1 MNLLIKFNMEK
12 GLPKKYSWSIDV
24 STTNLGSALWDEN
37 GSLVEVRHLVL
48 KTNKDIP
55 EEVRYLDKAK
65 MFKQYAKKFKAEIES
80 TYNCEIDNIFVEEP
94 LMNTPVNIV
103 TTAKLLGFNA
113 IVCYILDE
121 LFGKSPYLI
130 SIYISRKLFFP
141 EHVTS
146 KKVKGEIKE
155 TLSLPKDIDKKHY
168 IWEKVARLYPE
179 ITWHYKTDGKKIKE
193 TSYDISDSIVV
204 GLAGL
209 KVLGLK

>member
-1 MNLLIKFNMEK
+1 M
-12 GLPKKYSWSIDV
+12 KKYSWSIDV

-37 GSLVEVRHLVL
+37 GNLVEVRHLIL
-48 KTNKDIP
+48 KTDKDIP

-65 MFKQYAKKFKAEIES
+65 TFKTYVINFKKEIEEQ
-80 TYNCEIDNIFVEEP
+80 YGCVIENIFVEQP
-94 LMNTPVNIV
+94 LQNTPVNIE

-121 LFGKSPYLI
+121 VFGKAPYLI
-130 SIYISRKLFFP
+130 SIYMSRKLFFP
-141 EHVTS
+141 EHIKRTKS
-146 KKVKGEIKE
+146 KGEWKE

-168 IWEKVARLYPE
+168 IWEKVARLYPQ
-179 ITWHYKTDGKKIKE
+179 IQWHYKKDGVSIKE

-209 KVLGLK
+209 RVMEIIT

>member
-1 MNLLIKFNMEK
+1 M
-12 GLPKKYSWSIDV
+12 KKYSWSIDV
-24 STTNLGSALWDEN
+24 STSNLGSALWNEN
-37 GSLVEVRHLVL
+37 GELVEVRHLVL
-48 KTNKDIP
+48 KTNKDLP

-65 MFKQYAKKFKAEIES
+65 VFKEYVISFKKEIEN
-80 TYNCEIDNIFVEEP
+80 TYDCVIENIFVEAP
-94 LMNTPVNIV
+94 LQNTPVNIE
-103 TTAKLLGFNA
+103 TTAKLLAFNG

-121 LFGKSPYLI
+121 VFKKPPYLI

-141 EHVTS
+141 EHITR

-155 TLSLPKDIDKKHY
+155 TLSLPKNIDKKHY
-168 IWEKVARLYPE
+168 IWEKVSRLYPE
-179 ITWHYKTDGKKIKE
+179 IQWHYKKDGKSIRE

>member
-1 MNLLIKFNMEK
+1 MSN
-12 GLPKKYSWSIDV
+12 PKKYSWSIDV
-24 STTNLGSALWDEN
+24 STTNLGCALWNEK
-37 GSLVEVRHLVL
+37 GELVEVKHLVL
-48 KTNKDIP
+48 KNNKDVP

-65 MFKQYAKKFKAEIES
+65 VFKEYVLKFKEEVQS
-80 TYNCEIDNIFVEEP
+80 RYNCEIENIFVEAP
-94 LMNTPVNIV
+94 LQNTPINIE
-103 TTAKLLGFNA
+103 TTAKLLAFNG

-121 LFGKSPYLI
+121 VFGKPPYLI

-141 EHVTS
+141 EHVTK
-146 KKVKGEIKE
+146 KKVKGMIKE
-155 TLSLPKDIDKKHY
+155 TLSLPKNIDKKHY

-179 ITWHYKTDGKKIKE
+179 ITWHYKKDGISIKE

>member
-1 MNLLIKFNMEK
+1 MSKEK
-12 GLPKKYSWSIDV
+12 VKYSWSLDI
-24 STTNLGSALWDEN
+24 STSNLGCALWDEN
-37 GSLVEVRHLVL
+37 GELVEVRHLVL

-55 EEVRYLDKAK
+55 EEARYLDKAK
-65 MFKQYAKKFKAEIES
+65 VFKEYVVKFKEDVES
-80 TYNCEIDNIFVEEP
+80 KYNCTIEYIFVEEP
-94 LMNTPVNIV
+94 LQNTPVNIT
-103 TTAKLLGFNA
+103 TTAKLLAFNG

-121 LFGKSPYLI
+121 VFGKAPYLI

-141 EHVTS
+141 EHVNK
-146 KKVKGEIKE
+146 KKVKGLIKE
-155 TLSLPKDIDKKHY
+155 TLSLPKNVDKKHY

-179 ITWHYKTDGKKIKE
+179 LTWHYKKDGVSIKE

>member
-1 MNLLIKFNMEK
+1 M
-12 GLPKKYSWSIDV
+12 KKYSWSIDV

-37 GSLVEVRHLVL
+37 GTLVEVRHLVL
-48 KTNKDIP
+48 KTNKDLP

-65 MFKQYAKKFKAEIES
+65 VFKEYAAKFKKEVEE
-80 TYNCEIDNIFVEEP
+80 TYNCVIENIFVEAP
-94 LMNTPVNIV
+94 LQNTPVNIE
-103 TTAKLLGFNA
+103 TTAKLLAFNG

-121 LFGKSPYLI
+121 IFGIPPYLI

-141 EHVTS
+141 EHVTR

-155 TLSLPKDIDKKHY
+155 TLSLPKNVDKKHY
-168 IWEKVARLYPE
+168 IWEKVARLYPQIE
-179 ITWHYKTDGKKIKE
+179 WHYKKDGTSIRE

-209 KVLGLK
+209 KVMSIIT

>member
-1 MNLLIKFNMEK
+1 MSRKF
-12 GLPKKYSWSIDV
+12 SWSIDV
-24 STTNLGSALWDEN
+24 STSNLGSALWDEN
-37 GSLVEVRHLVL
+37 GELVEVRHLVL

-65 MFKQYAKKFKAEIES
+65 AFKEYVLQFKVEVEKAYGCTIE
-80 TYNCEIDNIFVEEP
+80 NIFVEAP
-94 LMNTPVNIV
+94 LQNTPVNIE
-103 TTAKLLGFNA
+103 TTAKLLGFNG

-121 LFGKSPYLI
+121 VFGRAPYLI

-141 EHVTS
+141 EHVNK
-146 KKVKGEIKE
+146 KKVKGEWKE

-168 IWEKVARLYPE
+168 IWEKVARLYPQ
-179 ITWHYKTDGKKIKE
+179 ITWHYKKDGASIKE

>member
-1 MNLLIKFNMEK
+1 V
-12 GLPKKYSWSIDV
+12 KKYSWSIDV
-24 STTNLGSALWDEN
+24 STSNLGSALWNEN
-37 GSLVEVRHLVL
+37 GELVEVRHLVL
-48 KTNKDIP
+48 KTNKDLP

-65 MFKQYAKKFKAEIES
+65 VFKEYVISFKKEIEN
-80 TYNCEIDNIFVEEP
+80 TYDCVIENIFVEAP
-94 LMNTPVNIV
+94 LQNTPVNIE
-103 TTAKLLGFNA
+103 TTAKLLAFNG

-121 LFGKSPYLI
+121 VFKKPPYLI

-141 EHVTS
+141 EHITR

-155 TLSLPKDIDKKHY
+155 TLSLPKNIDKKHY
-168 IWEKVARLYPE
+168 IWEKVSRLYPE
-179 ITWHYKTDGKKIKE
+179 IQWHYKKDGKSIRE